1 MLGLLRFRPAAMTAE
16 AGIDLVEIDQAPLLA
31 RPYYLAGDP
40 GPIVA
45 ALAHVP
51 ELLEAALPFIGV
63 ALGPSAMNA
72 RSKELAIVRTSA
84 LLECRY
90 CVEAHTPVAR
100 DAGLAAEEV
109 LALRAESG
117 LDEVFSDPG
126 ERALLAWVDALA
138 LGRGPVAAEL
148 RDAVATW
155 FGTPFLVE
163 LTVLVGATMMLNRF
177 CTALDLPTSP
187 DTLRRL
193 EAEGLTWP

>member
-1 MLGLLRFRPAAMTAE
+1 MTAA
-16 AGIDLVEIDQAPLLA
+16 AGIDLVGAEQAPLLA
-31 RPYYLAGDP
+31 RPYYLGGDP

-51 ELLEAALPFIGV
+51 ELLEVAMPFIGV
-63 ALGPSAMNA
+63 ALGPSAMEA
-72 RSKELAIVRTSA
+72 RAKELAIVRTSA
-84 LLECRY
+84 LLGCRY

-109 LALRAESG
+109 LALRSEAG
-117 LDEVFSDPG
+117 LEEVFADPG

-148 RDAVATW
+148 REAVAAR
-155 FGTPFLVE
+155 FGVPFLVE
-163 LTVLVGATMMLNRF
+163 LTILVGATMMLNRF

-187 DTLRRL
+187 DTRRHL
-193 EAEGLTWP
+193 ESEGLGWP